1 MSQYTVEEV
10 TIRED
15 LDCIIDVIW
24 AAMDGFDPSHQIF
37 FPILG
42 DGAADRE
49 AAVQSSKDRTW
60 EDHKSDSSSHWIF
73 DEMDG
78 LPARRQAFLAPHTKL
93 VEALTAMSLGL
104 SLMCVYPEFQRR
116 GVGRLLME
124 WGLAKIDGL
133 GLESFI
139 EATDSGKGL
148 YARCGYRFVK
158 KVSVNVDRADA
169 TAGWKELS
177 VQLMPIGYT
186 AMWRPREGIWT
197 DGEPQSTWD
206 ERLKST
212 MSRSGNVLK

>member
-1 MSQYTVEEV
+1 
-10 TIRED
+10 
-15 LDCIIDVIW
+15 
-24 AAMDGFDPSHQIF
+24 
-37 FPILG
+37 
-42 DGAADRE
+42 
-49 AAVQSSKDRTW
+49 
-60 EDHKSDSSSHWIF
+60 
-73 DEMDG
+73 MDG

-93 VEALTAMSLGL
+93 VEALTAVSLGL

-148 YARCGYRFVK
+148 YARCGYRSVK

-186 AMWRPREGIWT
+186 AMWRPREGIWR

-212 MSRSGNVLK
+212 MT